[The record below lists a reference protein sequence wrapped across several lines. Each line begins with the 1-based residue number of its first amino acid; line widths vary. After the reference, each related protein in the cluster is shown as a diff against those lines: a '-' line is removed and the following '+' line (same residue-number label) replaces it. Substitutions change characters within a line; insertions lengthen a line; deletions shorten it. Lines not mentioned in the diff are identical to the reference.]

1 MVQRLFAGARLDQI
15 FSQLVENGFIGHQLA
30 RLIVHHQNVY
40 FFLLAHFL
48 PLDSG
53 RLLQVIAARLSTIE
67 FQPLETGNHA
77 TGGTTSV
84 TPRAAARCS
93 PVSPDI
99 PKPPPPNIFRDPL
112 SWLSLSKR

>member
-40 FFLLAHFL
+40 LFLLAHFL
-48 PLDSG
+48 PLASDDFEPPS
-53 RLLQVIAARLSTIE
+53 AIE
-67 FQPLETGNHA
+67 SQSPETGNHA
-77 TGGTTSV
+77 TGGTTYA
-84 TPRAAARCS
+84 TPRAVVPCS

-99 PKPPPPNIFRDPL
+99 RKLPLRDIFRGPL
-112 SWLSLSKR
+112 SWLWPSKR